1 MVANEK
7 QKNRSSLTAKGAYP
21 LPPGDAYGITDKGF
35 FLDSNG
41 DPYRNQGGRLI
52 PDGEY
57 SPRKHG
63 ALIPKGL
70 VKENSKRSE
79 LLATEPKDIME
90 VTSKGFFIDKNG
102 KVYMQTKGRLYDAGG
117 YDDTI
122 HGDIVPRGVVQKNK
136 NRGELIAGKF
146 PARIGTPLSQEDA
159 LRAIQVA
166 NQNRIAGGMTN
177 KQYQDFRE
185 TLRNQLMLGEV

>member
-52 PDGEY
+52 PDGDY

-122 HGDIVPRGVVQKNK
+122 HGDIVPKGVVQKNN
-136 NRGELIAGKF
+136 NRGELIACKF
-146 PARIGTPLSQEDA
+146 PAKLGTPISQEDA
-159 LRAIQVA
+159 LKAIQTA
-166 NQNRIAGGMTN
+166 NQNRLAGGMTRSQYN
-177 KQYQDFRE
+177 KFRQ
-185 TLRNQLMLGEV
+185 TLGAQMMLGEV

>member
-52 PDGEY
+52 PDGDY

-122 HGDIVPRGVVQKNK
+122 HGDIVPKGVVQKNK
-136 NRGELIAGKF
+136 KKKETYEQLGLPIR
-146 PARIGTPLSQEDA
+146 LSKLHKSTQ
-159 LRAIQVA
+159 RV
-166 NQNRIAGGMTN
+166 N
-177 KQYQDFRE
+177 E
-185 TLRNQLMLGEV
+185 T